1 MEFLIKFKFKV
12 SEEEKVVLKI
22 NNRNHSK
29 FIDKQN
35 YKKKIFDKIIDWFIL
50 FDDYIYY
57 VRNNSSLDDI
67 KSFLNDYSKSLN
79 SENNEYNLE
88 SQSILLF
95 RINIQKYDFL
105 KAKFCLACGN
115 YIDALFY
122 FIRASKKSSIVIDGL
137 IKKKSLKHIY
147 KILMKMKIKYNDLS
161 LRNLRMEKEIK
172 EYFENKYKFYNKK
185 YKIGKKITERA
196 RKSNSINSITFG
208 EEIENIKNNILSDFG
223 ECNAKTEKDI
233 IIIIDLNIY
242 ISNYEDNLFA
252 KTYKIDS
259 FIEQTQLILNTYLS
273 NNDRFCVLVYTDE
286 YKMICPLMKVNQI
299 DINIFSKDL
308 IQYKNMILNENFE
321 VDEFDEKI
329 NEIQDNNNNPA
340 FNIGEN
346 NIDEFDSNDNSLDLS
361 EQEDKNYEKMN
372 ILITTINYVN
382 NYSSMKEE
390 GKKEKYIILF
400 TDLINL
406 NFRDEYEIENNVE
419 SLMGNKDIIFLLIGK
434 IKNKNL
440 NKEKNNITKNH
451 NILEN
456 LIISKFSEKSEIIYF
471 ENMKKIKTILYNNT
485 VIKDEIKF
493 PNEIYK

>member
-1 MEFLIKFKFKV
+1 
-12 SEEEKVVLKI
+12 
-22 NNRNHSK
+22 
-29 FIDKQN
+29 
-35 YKKKIFDKIIDWFIL
+35 
-50 FDDYIYY
+50 
-57 VRNNSSLDDI
+57 
-67 KSFLNDYSKSLN
+67 
-79 SENNEYNLE
+79 
-88 SQSILLF
+88 
-95 RINIQKYDFL
+95 
-105 KAKFCLACGN
+105 
-115 YIDALFY
+115 
-122 FIRASKKSSIVIDGL
+122 
-137 IKKKSLKHIY
+137 
-147 KILMKMKIKYNDLS
+147 
-161 LRNLRMEKEIK
+161 
-172 EYFENKYKFYNKK
+172 
-185 YKIGKKITERA
+185 
-196 RKSNSINSITFG
+196 
-208 EEIENIKNNILSDFG
+208 
-223 ECNAKTEKDI
+223 
-233 IIIIDLNIY
+233 
-242 ISNYEDNLFA
+242 
-252 KTYKIDS
+252 
-259 FIEQTQLILNTYLS
+259 
-273 NNDRFCVLVYTDE
+273 
-286 YKMICPLMKVNQI
+286 MICPLMKVNQI